1 MSRQQYILKIASQ
14 HGTHEA
20 RGWFANPAM
29 VFIRV
34 ALYAAAVATG
44 GELADAVLLYGQ
56 GLAW

>member
-1 MSRQQYILKIASQ
+1 MSKQQYTLKIASK
-14 HGTHEA
+14 HGSHEA
-20 RGWFANPAM
+20 RGWFAILAL

-44 GELADAVLLYGQ
+44 GGLADAVLLHSQ